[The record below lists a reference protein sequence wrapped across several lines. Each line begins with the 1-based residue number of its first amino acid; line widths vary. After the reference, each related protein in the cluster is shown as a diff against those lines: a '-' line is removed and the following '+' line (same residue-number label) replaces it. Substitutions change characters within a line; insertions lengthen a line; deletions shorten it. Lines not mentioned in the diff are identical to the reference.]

1 MRILGRIPTA
11 LAGVTA
17 LSGCA
22 NDPSFKALAR
32 RIPAATAALAPTP
45 QPTATGID
53 VMAVVGDAMRIPNQ
67 IHSLQHTIVVCSLAL
82 GLIGAINAIVMIAL
96 YRKRRTRRPPGYGLV
111 PVAVDESYGG
121 IPAYG
126 FAPQAGYAPPA
137 YAPPTGA
144 LLYGL
149 PSYRPASFED
159 EDFAFD
165 PRTLE
170 VEPARI
176 CACGAAIAA
185 RSRAARC
192 RRCVRE
198 ANVRAALERE
208 RG

>member
-1 MRILGRIPTA
+1 VRNLGRIPTA
-11 LAGVTA
+11 LGSVAA

-22 NDPSFKALAR
+22 NDPSFKALAK

-53 VMAVVGDAMRIPNQ
+53 VMAAVGDAMRIPNQ
-67 IHSLQHTIVVCSLAL
+67 IHALQHTIVVCSLAL
-82 GLIGAINAIVMIAL
+82 CLVGAINAVVMIAL
-96 YRKRRTRRPPGYGLV
+96 YRKRRARRPPGYGLV

-121 IPAYG
+121 VPAY
-126 FAPQAGYAPPA
+126 GYAPPS
-137 YAPPTGA
+137 GA
-144 LLYGL
+144 MLYGL
-149 PSYRPASFED
+149 PSYRPPTFED

-170 VEPARI
+170 VEPPRI

-185 RSRAARC
+185 RSRASRC
-192 RRCVRE
+192 RRCVRD